1 MIGDQFL
8 SNLAS
13 YSIQV
18 AVIVGL
24 GTLLH
29 YLLRIDAPWL
39 RHAYWRTLL
48 AACLLLPLVQGR
60 QPAPV
65 EAVAAPQ
72 IGMAAPVTLT
82 VSMQTGRVSS
92 NAPTDWA
99 SMATKA
105 LAAGVAF
112 RLLWTAIGLWQLRR
126 LRTAGEPAAAA
137 EHDDLQSLVGTR
149 AEIRYVRSM
158 DQPVTFGAW
167 RPVVILPASLREH
180 PADIRRA
187 VVCHEL
193 CHVRRRDWV
202 WVLMEEGIRAV
213 FWFHP
218 AMWWLISRIQL
229 TREEAVDAEVIRAT
243 GQRRVYLEALMT
255 FADAA
260 PLTPAAAFSRR
271 RHLFRRILL
280 ISKEAV
286 MSSRRI
292 FVSCAA
298 SAIVVAA
305 GSWYAVNAFPLQNA
319 PVATA
324 PIPGQRVPVPVQQP
338 AGGAGPLE
346 RRAKPITPENPIPRR
361 TYSVPLQYPA
371 QAPEFRGVVSV
382 VVTLDEQGRVA
393 EVRRGTGGLP
403 ASANPYIQEV
413 IDAVKQ
419 WQYDPPA
426 DGPIVFSVIV
436 NVTPLGEL
444 TATQVPSTGSAAF
457 FVNEQV
463 ILRERA
469 AQAVSRGGGAG
480 EMPLRVGGNV
490 LLPRKITH
498 VNPVYPLIAQSARVQ
513 GVVILETV
521 VGSDGTVT
529 DVRVLRSIPLLD
541 QAAIDAVRQ
550 WEFEPTY
557 LNGAA
562 VPVTMTTT
570 VQFTLTE
577 QQQ

>member
-48 AACLLLPLVQGR
+48 AVCLLLPLVQGR

-305 GSWYAVNAFPLQNA
+305 GSWYAVYAFPLQNA

-403 ASANPYIQEV
+403 ASANPYIQAV

-426 DGPIVFSVIV
+426 DGPITFSVIV

-444 TATQVPSTGSAAF
+444 TATQVPSTGSEAF
-457 FVNEQV
+457 FVKEQV

-480 EMPLRVGGNV
+480 ETPLRVGGNV
-490 LLPRKITH
+490 LLPRKTRH
-498 VNPVYPLIAQSARVQ
+498 VPPEYPLIAQSARVQ
-513 GVVILETV
+513 GVVILEVV

-562 VPVTMTTT
+562 VPVTMTVT
-570 VQFTLTE
+570 VQFTLSE
-577 QQQ
+577 QQ